1 MLNKFFP
8 DNLYKTILDR
18 KRRIVEIK
26 QYKAENNNKFPKDNL
41 SCFRKLENIL
51 FDIPNPNKFDYDY
64 QLYPFYTY
72 HDFAK
77 LLIRKYDNKFENYRI
92 NFRMKHLQCKTKYKI
107 IDEIDEM
114 YVNFNSYGLKNNNS
128 RISKM
133 SDYSSRS
140 SARESYHST
149 GRSILR
155 NSSHRRKTTL
165 KSINHTISDFIVVSN
180 VIAKTPTA
188 DENVVNFP
196 SE

>member
-1 MLNKFFP
+1 MLNRFFP

-26 QYKAENNNKFPKDNL
+26 QYKAENNNKYPKENL
-41 SCFRKLENIL
+41 SCFGKFANIL
-51 FDIPNPNKFDYDY
+51 FDIPNPNQFDYDY

-77 LLIRKYDNKFENYRI
+77 LIIRKYDKKFENYRI
-92 NFRMKHLQCKTKYKI
+92 NFRMRHLQNKTLYKI

-114 YVNFNSYGLKNNNS
+114 YVNFNSYGLKNANS
-128 RISKM
+128 RLSKM
-133 SDYSSRS
+133 SDRSSRS
-140 SARESYHST
+140 SARDSYHCA

-155 NSSHRRKTTL
+155 NSSRHRKTTM
-165 KSINHTISDFIVVSN
+165 KSLNHNISEFIVVSN
-180 VIAKTPTA
+180 AIAKTPTA
-188 DENVVNFP
+188 DENVVNFL